1 MRGFL
6 NGSNANTEFDAQS
19 FLIESLI
26 NKISTTTLV
35 RVMAVTNAGGVSPV
49 GFVDI
54 QPLVNQI
61 NGDGELYPHG
71 TIYKCPYFRI
81 QGGTSAIILDP
92 QVGDI
97 GIALFADKDIS
108 SVIANKTQ
116 ANPQSPPGSRR
127 RFSMSD
133 GLYIGGVLN
142 GTPTQ
147 YIQFINQRINVV
159 APKGVHINSEATV
172 TGSLHVGG
180 NVTVGSGASGSFTS
194 TDGKTVT
201 VQDGIITNIY

>member
-6 NGSNANTEFDAQS
+6 NSTNANTDFDAQS

-26 NKISTTTLV
+26 NKISTLTLV

-49 GFVDI
+49 GSVDI
-54 QPLVNQI
+54 QPLVNMTD
-61 NGDGELYPHG
+61 GDGINYPHG
-71 TIYKCPYFRI
+71 TIYKCPYFRL
-81 QGGTSAIILDP
+81 QGGASAIIIDP
-92 QVGDI
+92 KVGDI

-116 ANPQSPPGSRR
+116 ANPQSSPGSHR

-147 YIQFINQRINVV
+147 YIQFLNNRINVV

-172 TGSLHVGG
+172 NASLHVTGSITAG
-180 NVTVGSGASGSFTS
+180 NGASGTFT
-194 TDGKTVT
+194 TIDGLTVT